1 MIGHGQSPFR
11 SQPMPISPLVWVHS
25 FIEPDLFGPQCTV
38 RQYHSDLSDQFA
50 LKIRVRIRVREK
62 MHYFSILHGLLASC
76 LIYARAFIEYIY
88 VGAFCFNVTF
98 SEIH

>member
-1 MIGHGQSPFR
+1 MLWVESAAVASDRSTIFATYNGQ
-11 SQPMPISPLVWVHS
+11 QPMLERQKRLNFLPEKIDVYCVLLNY
-25 FIEPDLFGPQCTV
+25 FIL
-38 RQYHSDLSDQFA
+38 
-50 LKIRVRIRVREK
+50 
-62 MHYFSILHGLLASC
+62 ILHGLLASC